1 MPKSYTFTVD
11 GIDADLWHYNPILRR
26 RSRCFPRRLETLKA
40 VLELFVQAYNA
51 FGISKMKFRKKEIPN
66 LVSCLSLSWIFYNMR
81 KLAISKIILNRLTL
95 IICYAILRMIDKTSA
110 FPARTLCGIYY
121 SNSGGL
127 IMEIIKGGIT
137 SAKGFNASSTGAGI
151 KYGNRDDMAMVYSDV
166 PCVAYGVF
174 TSNVVKAAPVI
185 WDRDIVEKSPYVQ
198 AIVVNSGIANACT
211 GEIGLAVCRE
221 TAEKTASMLDIPS
234 NAVLVCSTGII
245 GKQLPID
252 KIKKGIEN
260 LSKDLDSTY
269 EKGHKAAC
277 AIMTTDTVSKEY
289 AVQFNIGCKTVTIGA
304 MCKGSGMI
312 HPNMC
317 TMLAFITTDI
327 CISKDLLKKAIKND
341 VLDSFNMISIDG
353 DTSTND
359 SLLVLANGM
368 AENEMITEENDDYSA
383 FCAALQEVTKHL
395 SKMIASDGEG
405 STTLMEVTIKNADT
419 KEHAR
424 IMARSVVSSSLVKS
438 AIYGNDANW
447 GRIPCAL
454 GYSGIEFNQEI
465 YDIYYISS
473 NGNIQVVKNGLD
485 SGYDESI
492 ATKILS
498 SDEVIILVDLKMGH
512 ETATAWGCDLTYDYV
527 KINADYRS

>member
-1 MPKSYTFTVD
+1 
-11 GIDADLWHYNPILRR
+11 
-26 RSRCFPRRLETLKA
+26 
-40 VLELFVQAYNA
+40 
-51 FGISKMKFRKKEIPN
+51 
-66 LVSCLSLSWIFYNMR
+66 
-81 KLAISKIILNRLTL
+81 
-95 IICYAILRMIDKTSA
+95 
-110 FPARTLCGIYY
+110 
-121 SNSGGL
+121 
-127 IMEIIKGGIT
+127 MEIIKGGIT

-424 IMARSVVSSSLVKS
+424 IMAR
-438 AIYGNDANW
+438 Y
-447 GRIPCAL
+447 
-454 GYSGIEFNQEI
+454 
-465 YDIYYISS
+465 
-473 NGNIQVVKNGLD
+473 
-485 SGYDESI
+485 
-492 ATKILS
+492 TK
-498 SDEVIILVDLKMGH
+498 KP
-512 ETATAWGCDLTYDYV
+512 
-527 KINADYRS
+527 